1 MVKVN
6 RLKKIFYFAGNNALF
21 NVSEKMEHENGRAK
35 KAQWRLKKYWG
46 EKLERLG
53 ALKLELKQ
61 IASSS

>member
-1 MVKVN
+1 MHYLMFQK
-6 RLKKIFYFAGNNALF
+6 
-21 NVSEKMEHENGRAK
+21 KMEHENGRAK

-53 ALKLELKQ
+53 ALKLDLKQ